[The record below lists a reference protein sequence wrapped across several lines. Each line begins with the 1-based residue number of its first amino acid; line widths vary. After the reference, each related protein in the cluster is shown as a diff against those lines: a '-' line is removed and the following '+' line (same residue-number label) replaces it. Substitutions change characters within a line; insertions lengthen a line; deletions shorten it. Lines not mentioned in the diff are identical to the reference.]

1 MNILLRSTLCTLLL
15 QPCTTALA
23 ATVHRCEDPNGHVT
37 FTLQGCP
44 GEQQPQLQQANNP
57 TPGSGKAI
65 PLAKPSKQKRS
76 KRKSK
81 TQSALVVVGERQ
93 DGCGNQLSSSE
104 RRSAIIGQRIRAGMT
119 RRDVESALGK
129 PDKISSQ
136 NGQTRYQYRDEKGN
150 SRQVSFDESGC
161 VRTKR

>member
-1 MNILLRSTLCTLLL
+1 MHGLLRPTLYTLAI
-15 QPCTTALA
+15 ALCDPAIA
-23 ATVHRCEDPNGHVT
+23 ATVHRCEAPDGHLT

-44 GEQQPQLQQANNP
+44 AEQQAALQHADNP
-57 TPGSGKAI
+57 TPGSAKPV
-65 PLAKPSKQKRS
+65 PLAKTGKQANKRRKNSK
-76 KRKSK
+76 KS
-81 TQSALVVVGERQ
+81 TLIVVGEHQ

-104 RRSAIIGQRIRAGMT
+104 RRSAIISQQVRAGMSQK
-119 RRDVESALGK
+119 DIVSALGK

>member
-1 MNILLRSTLCTLLL
+1 MHGLFRPILYVLLL
-15 QPCTTALA
+15 YPCSNALA
-23 ATVHRCEDPNGHVT
+23 ATVQRCEDPNGHPT

-44 GEQQPQLQQANNP
+44 GEQQPQLQQADNP
-57 TPGSGKAI
+57 TPGNGKAI

-76 KRKSK
+76 TRKSK
-81 TQSALVVVGERQ
+81 AANKLVIVGERQ
-93 DGCGNQLSSSE
+93 DGCGNQLSNSE

-119 RRDVESALGK
+119 QKDVESALGK

-161 VRTKR
+161 VRSKR

>member
-1 MNILLRSTLCTLLL
+1 MHGLFRPILYVLLL
-15 QPCTTALA
+15 YPCSNALA
-23 ATVHRCEDPNGHVT
+23 ATVQRCEDPNGHPT

-44 GEQQPQLQQANNP
+44 GEQQPQLQQADNP
-57 TPGSGKAI
+57 TPGNSKAI

-76 KRKSK
+76 TRKSK
-81 TQSALVVVGERQ
+81 AANKLVIVGERQ
-93 DGCGNQLSSSE
+93 DGCGNQLSNSE

-119 RRDVESALGK
+119 QKDVESALGK

-136 NGQTRYQYRDEKGN
+136 NGQMRYQYRDEKGN

-161 VRTKR
+161 VRSKR

>member
-1 MNILLRSTLCTLLL
+1 MNTLLRSTLCALLL
-15 QPCTTALA
+15 QPCTTPLA
-23 ATVHRCEDPNGHVT
+23 ATVHRCEEPNGHVT

-44 GEQQPQLQQANNP
+44 GEKQPQLQQANNP
-57 TPGSGKAI
+57 TPGNGKAI
-65 PLAKPSKQKRS
+65 PLAKPNKQKRS
-76 KRKSK
+76 KRKGKAAS
-81 TQSALVVVGERQ
+81 TLVVVGERQ

-119 RRDVESALGK
+119 QRDVESALGK

-136 NGQTRYQYRDEKGN
+136 NGQMRYQYRDEKGN